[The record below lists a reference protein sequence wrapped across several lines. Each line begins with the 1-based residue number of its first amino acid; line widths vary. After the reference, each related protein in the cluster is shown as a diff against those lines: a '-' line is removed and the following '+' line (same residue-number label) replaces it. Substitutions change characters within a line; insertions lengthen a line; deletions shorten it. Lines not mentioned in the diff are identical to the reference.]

1 MVSFLTLAFATVAS
15 ASTFSSAPPPPAYS
29 APPAVSSSASEPVG
43 LVTITSYTS
52 VIVKGPE
59 PTQPAVVTS
68 FPAVTD
74 TGIMSA
80 VSSTSSGD
88 YINLSSEL
96 SRAGNNLTTPTST
109 ISEVPVYMSSV
120 VVAPS
125 NMPTST
131 VVVTVPASN
140 TTAHPTGSVTA
151 TPTPPTV
158 PVSTGGKVQ
167 VGVAVGMVALIVGV
181 LGV

>member
-1 MVSFLTLAFATVAS
+1 MVSFFILAFVSAAS
-15 ASTFSSAPPPPAYS
+15 ASTFYSAPPPPAYS
-29 APPAVSSSASEPVG
+29 APPAVSSSASEPAG
-43 LVTITSYTS
+43 LVTVTSYTS

-59 PTQPAVVTS
+59 PTQPVVVTS

-88 YINLSSEL
+88 YINLPSEL
-96 SRAGNNLTTPTST
+96 SRAGNNLTAPTPS
-109 ISEVPVYMSSV
+109 VYPSSV

-125 NMPTST
+125 NMSTST

-151 TPTPPTV
+151 TPTLPTV
-158 PVSTGGKVQ
+158 PVNIGGKVQ
-167 VGVAVGMVALIVGV
+167 IGFAVGMVALFVGV
-181 LGV
+181 LGA